1 MVIRLRRISLRNL
14 RSSMLF
20 VIQKGDLFTWKI
32 FHVNHTDIV
41 TLSRQIKVDPG
52 GELRE
57 GGKYQWAIRGRSKE
71 V

>member
-1 MVIRLRRISLRNL
+1 
-14 RSSMLF
+14 MLF
-20 VIQKGDLFTWKI
+20 MIQKGDLFTWKI

-41 TLSRQIKVDPG
+41 TLSRQIKVDSG